1 MLVDVDKS
9 IGVALTTA
17 GPELDDLTTL
27 PSEFITRTSPARIF
41 CPAVNSINPKSG
53 TFGALIAM

>member
-1 MLVDVDKS
+1 MFVIVDKS
-9 IGVALTTA
+9 IGVALLIA
-17 GPELDDLTTL
+17 GPELVDLTTL

-53 TFGALIAM
+53 IGGAFSAT